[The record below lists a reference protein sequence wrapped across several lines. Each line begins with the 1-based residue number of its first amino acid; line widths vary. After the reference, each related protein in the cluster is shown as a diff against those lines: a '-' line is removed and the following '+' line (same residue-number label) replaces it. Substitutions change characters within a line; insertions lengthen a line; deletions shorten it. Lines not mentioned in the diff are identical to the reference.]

1 MITWSLAADP
11 HVLSARLAGP
21 DCCTDQ
27 GLDGWI
33 TFLERGGDQA
43 GVTVESQREL
53 GQVVGANRDAVEMIK
68 ELIRKNGVGRQLR
81 SENQTIVDVV
91 EGGNAV
97 EMQARYFLLVSQDL
111 WLSVCK
117 ITVDISSTDLVEE
130 LITGRRWFRYMA
142 SAWRSSKVH
151 CSNEA

>member
-1 MITWSLAADP
+1 M
-11 HVLSARLAGP
+11 
-21 DCCTDQ
+21 
-27 GLDGWI
+27 
-33 TFLERGGDQA
+33 FLERGGDQA

-97 EMQARYFLLVSQDL
+97 ENAGTVLPSGISGLVVERLQDHRGHLLHGL
-111 WLSVCK
+111 
-117 ITVDISSTDLVEE
+117 
-130 LITGRRWFRYMA
+130 GRRVDHGKA
-142 SAWRSSKVH
+142 VVSVH
-151 CSNEA
+151 GLGLAQLEGALLQRGIA